1 MVLSTGYFL
10 ESYAETFRKYQ
21 CSDLLPRNSDSVG
34 LRWIQALLV
43 FKICL
48 GDSNVWPGLRTAALK
63 MSQVGGM
70 TPCAA
75 PENRIHVN
83 GWMFLP
89 QTLESYGGGPE
100 ENGNGVSWWVGFG
113 PWSGFPI
120 GVNN

>member
-34 LRWIQALLV
+34 LRWIQALVV

-89 QTLESYGGGPE
+89 QNIGILWWWTRREWEWSELVGG
-100 ENGNGVSWWVGFG
+100 VWALVWLLYRC
-113 PWSGFPI
+113 
-120 GVNN
+120 